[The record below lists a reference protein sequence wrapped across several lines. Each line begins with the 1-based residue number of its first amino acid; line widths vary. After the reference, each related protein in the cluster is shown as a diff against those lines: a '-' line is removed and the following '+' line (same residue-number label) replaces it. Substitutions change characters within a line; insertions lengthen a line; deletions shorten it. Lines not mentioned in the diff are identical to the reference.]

1 MAGRFEK
8 NPFQEEQEEEVNPFS
23 DPAVR
28 GKASGQSNYGG
39 GSFFTTN
46 PGNSRLSPLPPEPA
60 GFNFGHDATID
71 IPIDTTTGG
80 RNSKDLQRKERELQ
94 TKEAELRRREQEV
107 KRKED
112 AAARAGIVLEE
123 KNWPPFLPII
133 HHDIANDIPIHLQK
147 LQYTAF
153 STFLGWDIDEI
164 REL

>member
-94 TKEAELRRREQEV
+94 TKEAELRRREQWL
-107 KRKED
+107 
-112 AAARAGIVLEE
+112 RAFDLSGVLKIYRVWE
-123 KNWPPFLPII
+123 
-133 HHDIANDIPIHLQK
+133 
-147 LQYTAF
+147 
-153 STFLGWDIDEI
+153 
-164 REL
+164 